1 MEDIKFSVEN
11 LAYVATLCQGNY
23 HAQLLRKGGEFL
35 THVWLLKEHFNLIE
49 SFQKTHRRPQ
59 VEEAE
64 DSSVVS
70 DDESGYGQGSDDGS
84 AAESGAYA
92 NTTPRT
98 N

>member
-11 LAYVATLCQGNY
+11 LAYVATRCQGNY

-64 DSSVVS
+64 VSSVVS

-92 NTTPRT
+92 NTTSRT